1 MAHTQII
8 RGKSQIAIIEES
20 TQDTLQVPT
29 AASVIMANDDVSIS
43 VEGGPMD
50 NNVIR
55 GDFLRMARSPGA
67 MSASISFSVPLK
79 GSGTAGTAPEYDN
92 ALKACGM
99 LVTNVGGTS
108 DTYTATSTFD
118 SAGGNPHTS
127 YSIHLLNDGTRFS
140 VIGAF
145 GNVSMTAE
153 VDSVPMLNFTFS
165 GAYSPYTDDGLEDAS
180 AVYDVTVPQ
189 PFIGATMVMNF
200 GGAHTLVGVT
210 AISWDLGNV
219 VALGKDASATY
230 GYYGARITGRN
241 ITGSMTMEKRKQ
253 SDDSANIDV
262 YDHAATALA
271 GTIGTGVVGGTA
283 GNKWAVSVLHATL
296 GFPSEGDAD
305 GIMTWTVPFDVH
317 ADADEVEDTDID
329 LQIQF
334 T

>member
-1 MAHTQII
+1 MAHTQIL
-8 RGKSQIAIIEES
+8 RGKSQISVIEEA
-20 TQDTLQVPT
+20 TQDTLQVPV
-29 AASVIMANDDVSIS
+29 ASSVIMSNDDVTIS

-67 MSASISFSVPLK
+67 MSATISFSVPLK
-79 GSGTAGTAPEYDN
+79 GSGTAGTAPEFDN

-99 LVTNVGGTS
+99 MVTNVGATS
-108 DTYTATSTFD
+108 DTYTATSAFD

-127 YSIHLLNDGTRFS
+127 YSIHLLNDATRFS

-153 VDSVPMLNFTFS
+153 VDSVPMLSFTFS

-180 AVYDVTVPQ
+180 AVYDATIPQ
-189 PFIGATMVMNF
+189 PFIGATMASNF
-200 GGAHTLVGVT
+200 GGAYSPIGVT
-210 AISWDLGNV
+210 AFSWDLGNV
-219 VALGKDASATY
+219 IALGKDASATY
-230 GYYGARITGRN
+230 GFYGARITGRN
-241 ITGSMTMEKRKQ
+241 ITGSMTFEKVLQ
-253 SDDSANIDV
+253 ASADF
-262 YDHAATALA
+262 YGHAAAATA
-271 GTIGTGVVGGTA
+271 GTLGTGVVGGTA

-296 GFPSEGDAD
+296 GMPAEGDAD
-305 GIMTWTVPFDVH
+305 GIMTWTCPFDVH
-317 ADADEVEDTDID
+317 ADSDEVEDTDID